1 MARPLARDAED
12 FARLML
18 QTTER
23 LGRDGGWVRATDA
36 FERTLS
42 EHPDHPWVAQVRE
55 KPTRRIALSAAVE
68 RLRVAEFPHIE
79 RRKTGNRRNAP
90 VSYRIGRPGSG
101 LELKLPY
108 QVAPS
113 HPLLAQ
119 RRADANP
126 GEPASARRAALTE
139 GSPTSPWR
147 RRLLLRPATIAGDL
161 GPWPELLRATRTRL
175 LGAAATIGAGLKRLP
190 GVVAEMAAGIRGR

>member
-1 MARPLARDAED
+1 MTGSAIPRAITVAPNDAFTVPFPPSRPRSFPSGAGRVALRQQRLLAAGVPGGGRSRAGRSGRRRRPRRRIPSIKQGGVRLQSPHPGRREPGAKEERPMARPLARDAED

-90 VSYRIGRPGSG
+90 VSYRI
-101 LELKLPY
+101 
-108 QVAPS
+108 
-113 HPLLAQ
+113 
-119 RRADANP
+119 
-126 GEPASARRAALTE
+126 
-139 GSPTSPWR
+139 
-147 RRLLLRPATIAGDL
+147 
-161 GPWPELLRATRTRL
+161 
-175 LGAAATIGAGLKRLP
+175 
-190 GVVAEMAAGIRGR
+190 